1 MHISIHQK
9 LKKYWNRTSTII
21 HVILFKKFNL
31 SKWMGRSCSQI
42 WPTFFLICQTSHVPS
57 GFSVYSNSQLD
68 SIVLTILLNQRDNSS
83 TLLLLFRK
91 PKRYF
96 IRKVMTNCSALS
108 LICITLKPTY
118 LLPFVI
124 WMNFSIVFKTTPV
137 ELMISPWNCERKLC
151 LATWCGISIWL

>member
-1 MHISIHQK
+1 MCRLIYISIHQK
-9 LKKYWNRTSTII
+9 PKTQKILKQNIDYYLHNIMYVFRN
-21 HVILFKKFNL
+21 FNL
-31 SKWMGRSCSQI
+31 SKWMGRSSQI

-83 TLLLLFRK
+83 TILLLFRK

-118 LLPFVI
+118 YRLSYEWIFLLC
-124 WMNFSIVFKTTPV
+124 S
-137 ELMISPWNCERKLC
+137 KL
-151 LATWCGISIWL
+151 LLLSWW